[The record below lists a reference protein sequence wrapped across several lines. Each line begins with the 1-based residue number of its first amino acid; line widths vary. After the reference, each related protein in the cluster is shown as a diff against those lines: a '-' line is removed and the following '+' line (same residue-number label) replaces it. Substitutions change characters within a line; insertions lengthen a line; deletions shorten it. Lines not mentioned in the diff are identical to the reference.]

1 MMPRLGE
8 KYDIE
13 IEVISKPREEYST
26 NEYLATNLPAAPAI
40 IVDSKI
46 VVKGA
51 SISERKLEAVIRR
64 HLGIKEPKGFFS
76 RLFKK
81 TE

>member
-1 MMPRLGE
+1 MIPGLGE

-13 IEVISKPREEYST
+13 IEITSKPRQEYGT

-40 IVDSKI
+40 TIDGKI
-46 VVKGA
+46 VVKGGD
-51 SISERKLEAVIRR
+51 ISKKKLEAVICR
-64 HLGIKEPKGFFS
+64 HLGLEKRGLFS

-81 TE
+81 NQ